1 MIMSVE
7 KHLVNLAFSKYEW
20 GYPFDL
26 AFPKGRYS
34 DSERAHLKIGWD
46 KAERYHWRLQCE
58 KDAADRKYREEL
70 EAADAIEKN
79 FETAKKE
86 LFELFGDKYARAV
99 EAYLEALLEKRDHDK
114 ERK

>member
-1 MIMSVE
+1 MSE
-7 KHLVNLAFSKYEW
+7 SKKMQNIGFAKYEW
-20 GYPFDL
+20 GKIFDL
-26 AFPKGRYS
+26 TFPRGRYTEFDRS
-34 DSERAHLKIGWD
+34 QYRIGWE

-99 EAYLEALLEKRDHDK
+99 EAYLNALLEKQDHDK
-114 ERK
+114 QR